1 MLNYILNDFIGN
13 TKAYTKAYS
22 LTLDYGTTERD
33 VKESQSWTRV
43 KEVKRDCIQK
53 LLQ

>member
-1 MLNYILNDFIGN
+1 MCM
-13 TKAYTKAYS
+13 S

-43 KEVKRDCIQK
+43 KEVK
-53 LLQ
+53 